1 MQHPGRHPGYIKVR
15 LVVLYYIN
23 VTKGADLTICVR

>member
-1 MQHPGRHPGYIKVR
+1 MQHPGRPPDYITVR

-23 VTKGADLTICVR
+23 VTKGVLDKI